1 MKTLAISLL
10 LVTSMTT
17 MTAANASA
25 GCRAG
30 EAATRGGAAALQSA
44 IDRATANA
52 QKEKS
57 ASDSAAQCLSGISA
71 VIAGGA
77 FPTWDSVYK
86 AVRQRVCA
94 YVSSQIN
101 TQISEVNGKIGQIYS
116 TVNGTINGAIDS
128 AGGGGIVPPINV
140 GGGTVSSTSTGG
152 SVFEQASNFW
162 STIWK

>member
-1 MKTLAISLL
+1 MKALAISLL
-10 LVTSMTT
+10 LVTCMTT
-17 MTAANASA
+17 MTAANAS

-30 EAATRGGAAALQSA
+30 DAATRGGAAALQSA

-86 AVRQRVCA
+86 AVRQRVCV

-128 AGGGGIVPPINV
+128 AGGGGIVPPVNV
-140 GGGTVSSTSTGG
+140 GGTTVSSTSTGG
-152 SVFEQASNFW
+152 NVFDQASNFW
-162 STIWK
+162 SSIWK